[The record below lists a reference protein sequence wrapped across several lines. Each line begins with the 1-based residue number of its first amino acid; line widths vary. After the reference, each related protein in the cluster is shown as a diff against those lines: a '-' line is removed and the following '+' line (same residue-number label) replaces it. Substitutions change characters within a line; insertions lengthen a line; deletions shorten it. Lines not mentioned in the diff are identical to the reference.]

1 MGAARSRPHT
11 PMAYF
16 LQNFPQQLV
25 NGLETG
31 SLYALVALGYTLVY
45 GILEMLNFAHGD
57 VYMVGGFLA
66 AGVAVLFVHSGV
78 AAFPAGLVVALM
90 VVAAMAGTGLL
101 GVGIERIAYR
111 PLRNASR
118 LAPLITAI
126 GVSLLLESVVQVR
139 VSPAPVLVPS
149 NALVP
154 QAVIHAGSVGTPL
167 MAVVL
172 VVVSVLLMIAL
183 DLFIFRT
190 QFGAAMRATAQD
202 REAASFMG
210 IDIDRVIMV
219 TFLIGSALAGMGGVL
234 FGLRFAT
241 VNFFMGFLIGIKAF
255 TAAVIG
261 GIGNIRGAMVG
272 GFLLGVLESL
282 GGGFVS
288 TEFQDVFAFLAL
300 ILVLLVRPQG
310 LFGEKPLERA

>member
-1 MGAARSRPHT
+1 
-11 PMAYF
+11 MAYF
-16 LQNFPQQLV
+16 LQNFPQQLI

-66 AGVAVLFVHSGV
+66 AGVAALFVHSGV
-78 AAFPAGLVVALM
+78 AAVPAALVVVLM
-90 VVAAMAGTGLL
+90 IVAAMAGAGIL
-101 GVGIERIAYR
+101 GVAIERVAYR
-111 PLRNASR
+111 PLRNANR

-139 VSPAPVLVPS
+139 VSPAPVLVPN

-154 QAVIHAGSVGTPL
+154 QLVVHLGSVATPL
-167 MAVVL
+167 TAI
-172 VVVSVLLMIAL
+172 VLLATCVALMLAL
-183 DLFIFRT
+183 DAFVFRT
-190 QFGAAMRATAQD
+190 QFGSAMRATAQD

-219 TFLIGSALAGMGGVL
+219 TFLLGSALAGMGGVL
-234 FGLRFAT
+234 FSLRFAT
-241 VNFFMGFLIGIKAF
+241 VDFFMGFLIGIKAF

-282 GGGFVS
+282 GGGFIS

-310 LFGEKPLERA
+310 LFGERPLERA